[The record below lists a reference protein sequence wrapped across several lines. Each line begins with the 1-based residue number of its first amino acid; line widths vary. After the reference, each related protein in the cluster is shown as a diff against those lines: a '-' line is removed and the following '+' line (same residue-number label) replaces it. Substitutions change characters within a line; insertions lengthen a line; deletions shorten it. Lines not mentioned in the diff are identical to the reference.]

1 MKKYIRKIQLW
12 FIERAVSGTA
22 WDLFLIG
29 LVGLLGLILVS
40 LFTYYV

>member
-1 MKKYIRKIQLW
+1 MKKVIKQIQLW

-22 WDLFLIG
+22 WDFFLIG
-29 LVGLLGLILVS
+29 LVGLLGLTLIG